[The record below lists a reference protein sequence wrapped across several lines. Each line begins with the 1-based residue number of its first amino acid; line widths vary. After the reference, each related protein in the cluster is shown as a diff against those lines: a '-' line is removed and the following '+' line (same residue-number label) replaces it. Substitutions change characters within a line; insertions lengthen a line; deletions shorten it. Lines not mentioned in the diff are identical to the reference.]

1 MRPGRPPRGPASP
14 NGSHRRPTAVPHP
27 GARSSVVG
35 VALPSCLPS
44 LLAVLLTAAVPAME
58 DGQVEL
64 HPEDLPLE
72 RALAADS
79 TGWQTVRF
87 DRVVPSSGPVWLRTR
102 VQVPLREP
110 GAPLP
115 ALALGVLGAWEAW
128 WDGVP
133 LGQNG
138 RPGASALSEVP
149 GRVDV
154 LLPLSPEGATPGAHV
169 LTLRLSSHHLGFQ
182 PTGIL
187 HEVRV
192 GDAAVLARARLQSL
206 LPALC
211 TLGALVLMGLHHLV
225 RAASEPRRTTAL
237 LLGLACLAAAALVL
251 LEGWRGVYAYAY
263 PLQVVRLRLLLAAVV
278 LVAVLLPAALAVAFD
293 APGRRWLLALLSGG
307 LLIVAAMPGFD
318 DKGLVALALS
328 LAVSLGL
335 AVGAVRRR
343 KPGARGV
350 LACVLFAGVLLVRD
364 PWNFQ
369 ERGFFIAFGV
379 LLLSASVVHARQ
391 VRLQEERLSQALR
404 ATERLQ
410 LDLLSRS
417 LQPHFLMNTL
427 AALTETVE
435 TAPARAVHFIETL
448 GEVYRHL
455 VGMSGA
461 RTVALSRELELC
473 RAYLALMSFRQGA
486 PFVLDVHG
494 ALDLDA
500 TVPPAL
506 FHTLLENAFSHNRYV
521 QPTTFRIEGE
531 RTPGRR
537 GYRLVAP
544 RGAGE
549 GRAVMGEGT
558 GTRYVA
564 ARLEEAF
571 PGAWRLEAGPHEDG
585 WTTRVEVPE

>member
-1 MRPGRPPRGPASP
+1 MGGVARPSGASP
-14 NGSHRRPTAVPHP
+14 NGSHRRPTAVLLLE
-27 GARSSVVG
+27 ARGSVMA
-35 VALPSCLPS
+35 VALPSCLPP
-44 LLAVLLTAAVPAME
+44 LFAVLLTAIPAME
-58 DGQVEL
+58 DDQVEL
-64 HPEDLPLE
+64 HLEDLPVE
-72 RALAADS
+72 RALSVDS
-79 TGWQTVRF
+79 TGWRTVHAL
-87 DRVVPSSGPVWLRTR
+87 RVAPASGPVWLRTR
-102 VQVPLREP
+102 VWVPEREP
-110 GAPLP
+110 GDPRP
-115 ALALGVLGAWEAW
+115 ALTLGVLAAWEAW

-133 LGQNG
+133 LGRNG
-138 RPGASALSEVP
+138 QPGANADSEVP

-154 LLPLSPEGATPGAHV
+154 LLPLSPEGATPGSHV

-182 PTGIL
+182 PVGIL
-187 HEVRV
+187 HEARV

-225 RAASEPRRTTAL
+225 RATSGPRRTTAL

-251 LEGWRGVYAYAY
+251 LEGWRGVHAYLY
-263 PLQVVRLRLLLAAVV
+263 PLQIVRLRLLLAAV
-278 LVAVLLPAALAVAFD
+278 LAVSLLLPAALAVAFD
-293 APGRRWLLALLSGG
+293 TPGRRWLVAGLSGG
-307 LLIVAAMPGFD
+307 LLAIAWMPGFD
-318 DKGLVALALS
+318 ARGLSALVLC

-335 AVGAVRRR
+335 AVAAVRRR

-364 PWNFQ
+364 PENFQ
-369 ERGFFIAFGV
+369 GRGFFIAFGV
-379 LLLSASVVHARQ
+379 LLLAVSVVHARQ

-435 TAPARAVHFIETL
+435 TAPTRAVHFIETL

-473 RAYLALMSFRQGA
+473 RAYLALMSFRQGTR
-486 PFVLDVHG
+486 FELDVRG
-494 ALDLDA
+494 APDLDA

-521 QPTTFRIEGE
+521 QPATFRLEGE

-549 GRAVMGEGT
+549 ARAVMGEGT

-571 PGAWRLEAGPHEDG
+571 PGAWRMEAGPQEEG

>member
-1 MRPGRPPRGPASP
+1 MRPGSAARGPASP
-14 NGSHRRPTAVPHP
+14 NGSCRRRTVVPHP
-27 GARSSVVG
+27 GARGSVVA

-72 RALAADS
+72 RALAVDS
-79 TGWQTVRF
+79 TGWHPVRA
-87 DRVVPSSGPVWLRTR
+87 DRVVPTSGPMWLRTR
-102 VQVPLREP
+102 VQVPVREP

-115 ALALGVLGAWEAW
+115 ALTLGVLGAWEAF

-133 LGQNG
+133 IGRNGQ
-138 RPGASALSEVP
+138 PGASPESELP

-154 LLPLSPEGATPGAHV
+154 LLPLSLEGATPGAHV

-182 PTGIL
+182 PVGIL
-187 HEVRV
+187 HEARV
-192 GDAAVLARARLQSL
+192 GDAAVLARARLEAL

-211 TLGALVLMGLHHLV
+211 TLGALVLMGLHLLV
-225 RAASEPRRTTAL
+225 RAASGPRRMTAL
-237 LLGLACLAAAALVL
+237 LLGLACLAASALVL
-251 LEGWRGVYAYAY
+251 LESWRGVSSYAY
-263 PLQVVRLRLLLAAVV
+263 PLQVVRLRLLLAA
-278 LVAVLLPAALAVAFD
+278 LVAVALLLPAALAVAFD
-293 APGRRWLLALLSGG
+293 APGRRWLFALLAGG
-307 LLIVAAMPGFD
+307 LLAVAWVPGFD
-318 DKGLVALALS
+318 ARGVVALALS

-335 AVGAVRRR
+335 CVGAVRQR

-350 LACVLFAGVLLVRD
+350 LACVLFATALLVMD
-364 PWNFQ
+364 PESFQ
-369 ERGFFIAFGV
+369 GRGFFIAFGV
-379 LLLSASVVHARQ
+379 LLSASVAHARQ
-391 VRLQEERLSQALR
+391 VRLWEARLSEALR

-473 RAYLALMSFRQGA
+473 RAYLALMSFRQGTR
-486 PFVLDVHG
+486 FELDVRG
-494 ALDLDA
+494 APDLDA

-521 QPTTFRIEGE
+521 EPTTFRIEGE
-531 RTPGRR
+531 RMPGRR

-544 RGAGE
+544 RGVGA

-571 PGAWRLEAGPHEDG
+571 PGAWRLEAGPHEEG
-585 WTTRVEVPE
+585 WTTRVEVPR